1 MLTETSGIVKVALSV
16 LFFPMYFQAAL
27 LEFAW
32 GAGEQL
38 WILSAKRA
46 LLLLPVSAI
55 LLACWASIA
64 SLLTVLIRQKRQEFI
79 TALFVTWWDLG
90 KSILTFWGGVI
101 RFLMALTVSVV
112 GIVRVVVLAA
122 WAVVQDVLLM
132 PVHLLKQVGQSV
144 VKSPIPW
151 IAVTLTLSWCLVE
164 TTIFTYVMTPL
175 VIDTFSNITGD
186 TMTEAY
192 VRAPLFLFLFF
203 IVLGSYAVL
212 STFVDSFKGKRVSSI
227 AGIGVIEIVVLFV
240 EVVFLY
246 REFVDSLV
254 PWFAQYSENFEL
266 GPFWTIAIACFVW
279 FGVRSLSW
287 FLFASR
293 GTPTIMAVIQGRGLR
308 IPHRNKVPKTRVLA
322 VSEEY
327 WRRMKK
333 ESAWVKSQG
342 EELLSALLLPPLQ
355 VVAAGLNFCTL
366 CVINQ
371 HLFSLPFES
380 LEAIKYSEDLIK
392 GLKKRSESL
401 AAGPSTPS
409 ARDNSKA
416 PESRGFEPEPIMDSL
431 TRAET
436 DGTVAAADRKI
447 EADRQPSF

>member
-1 MLTETSGIVKVALSV
+1 
-16 LFFPMYFQAAL
+16 
-27 LEFAW
+27 
-32 GAGEQL
+32 
-38 WILSAKRA
+38 
-46 LLLLPVSAI
+46 
-55 LLACWASIA
+55 
-64 SLLTVLIRQKRQEFI
+64 
-79 TALFVTWWDLG
+79 
-90 KSILTFWGGVI
+90 
-101 RFLMALTVSVV
+101 
-112 GIVRVVVLAA
+112 VLAA
-122 WAVVQDVLLM
+122 WALAQDILLM
-132 PVHLLKQVGQSV
+132 PVYFLKQIGQSV

-186 TMTEAY
+186 NMTVAY
-192 VRAPLFLFLFF
+192 VRVPLFLFLFF
-203 IVLGSYAVL
+203 VVLGSYAVL
-212 STFVDSFKGKRVSSI
+212 STFVDSFKGKSVSSI
-227 AGIGVIEIVVLFV
+227 AGIGVIEVVVLFV

-308 IPHRNKVPKTRVLA
+308 VSHRNKLPKTRVLV

-327 WRRMKK
+327 WRRTKK
-333 ESAWVKSQG
+333 ESVWVKSQG

-392 GLKKRSESL
+392 GLKKRSDSL
-401 AAGPSTPS
+401 ATGPSAPS
-409 ARDNSKA
+409 ARDNTNAS
-416 PESRGFEPEPIMDSL
+416 ESPVFEPEPVIESV
-431 TRAET
+431 TRTET
-436 DGTVAAADRKI
+436 DETGAATDRNV
-447 EADRQPSF
+447 EADKQPSF

>member
-1 MLTETSGIVKVALSV
+1 MLTETSGIVKVILSV
-16 LFFPMYFQAAL
+16 LFFPMYFQEAFMK
-27 LEFAW
+27 FAW
-32 GAGEQL
+32 SAGDQL
-38 WILSAKRA
+38 WVMSVKRL

-55 LLACWASIA
+55 LLGCWASIV
-64 SLLTVLIRQKRQEFI
+64 SLLTVPVRQKRQEFI

-90 KSILTFWGGVI
+90 KSILSYWGGII
-101 RFLMALTVSVV
+101 RFLMSLAVSIA
-112 GIVRVVVLAA
+112 GLVRVVVLAI
-122 WAVVQDVLLM
+122 WALAQDILLM
-132 PVHLLKQVGQSV
+132 PVYLLKQIGQSV

-175 VIDTFSNITGD
+175 VIDTFSNITGN
-186 TMTEAY
+186 TMSEAY
-192 VRAPLFLFLFF
+192 VRVPLFMFLFF
-203 IVLGSYAVL
+203 VVLGSYAVL
-212 STFVDSFKGKRVSSI
+212 STFVDSFKGKSVSAI

-254 PWFAQYSENFEL
+254 PWFAQYSQNFEL

-287 FLFASR
+287 FLFASH

-308 IPHRNKVPKTRVLA
+308 ITQKGKTPRTRVLA
-322 VSEEY
+322 VSDEY
-327 WRRMKK
+327 WRKMKK
-333 ESAWVKSQG
+333 ESVWVKTQG

-371 HLFSLPFES
+371 HLFSLPFQNM
-380 LEAIKYSEDLIK
+380 EAIKYSEDLVK
-392 GLKKRSESL
+392 GLKHRAESTSPDRSGSGTGGDESTEVS
-401 AAGPSTPS
+401 STL
-409 ARDNSKA
+409 
-416 PESRGFEPEPIMDSL
+416 EPEAMIDSV
-431 TRAET
+431 TQ
-436 DGTVAAADRKI
+436 VAADSSGERDGDPVAG
-447 EADRQPSF
+447 RQPSF